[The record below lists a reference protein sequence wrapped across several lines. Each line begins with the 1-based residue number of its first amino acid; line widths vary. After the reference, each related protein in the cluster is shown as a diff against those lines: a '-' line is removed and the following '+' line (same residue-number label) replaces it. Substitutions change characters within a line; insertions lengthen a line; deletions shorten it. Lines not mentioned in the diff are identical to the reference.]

1 MKKSGIV
8 VIGFSLVLMLFILD
22 LVMGSVSIPINKVI
36 DILTGEEVKR
46 SWEYIIL
53 YFRLPKALTAILTG
67 AGISV
72 AGLQMQTLFK
82 NPLAGPSVLGISHGA
97 SLGVAVFVLS
107 STTLFGAVSNLQESM
122 GSWGLILFAILGSLM
137 VLFCVLIA
145 SSKLSDSVSVL
156 MVGIMFGF
164 ITGSV
169 VSILQYYSDP
179 ELIQNFL
186 VWTFGSLS
194 GVAWTQMKVMGP
206 IVLLSLVTSLMYAKQ
221 MNALLLGENYAI
233 GVGIRVSRIR
243 ILLIVTTSILAGT
256 LTAFTGP
263 IAFIGVA
270 VPHLARLLFK
280 TSNHKT
286 LIPATMLCGVV
297 IMLTCDIVSQIP
309 GSDSTLPIN
318 SITALFGAPVI
329 IAIIL
334 KNRKMKGA
342 FHD

>member
-1 MKKSGIV
+1 MKKSVIV
-8 VIGFSLVLMLFILD
+8 LIGFLLVFLLFLLD
-22 LVMGSVSIPINKVI
+22 LAMGSVSIPLGKVV
-36 DILTGEEVKR
+36 DILMGEESKK
-46 SWEYIIL
+46 SWEYIVL
-53 YFRLPKALTAILTG
+53 NFRLPKALTAILTG

-97 SLGVAVFVLS
+97 SLGVAIFVLS
-107 STTLFGAVSNLQESM
+107 STTMFGAVKNLQESM
-122 GSWGLILFAILGSLM
+122 GSWGLILFAVLGSLM

-145 SSKLSDSVSVL
+145 SSKLSDSISVL
-156 MVGIMFGF
+156 IVGIMFGF
-164 ITGSV
+164 ITGSI

-186 VWTFGSLS
+186 IWTFGSLS
-194 GVAWTQMKVMGP
+194 GVAWSQMKVMGP
-206 IVLLSLVTSLMYAKQ
+206 IVLVSLVTCLMYSKQ
-221 MNALLLGENYAI
+221 MNALLLGENYAT
-233 GVGIRVSRIR
+233 GVGIHVTRVRIM
-243 ILLIVTTSILAGT
+243 LIVTTSILAGT

-286 LIPATMLCGVV
+286 LIPATMLCGVI
-297 IMLTCDIVSQIP
+297 IMLVCDIVSQIP
-309 GSDSTLPIN
+309 GSESTLPVN

-329 IAIIL
+329 IAIIV
-334 KNRKMKGA
+334 KNGKMKGA
-342 FHD
+342 F